1 MFAVKNTAAKNKS
14 PAESRAVAIFWSWVG
29 LLRQLCNLMHKSQ
42 NLSARRVLMNDIAL
56 SGFHQLRFGAYHC
69 LERCVTVTALD
80 RFFDRSDR
88 AAHLGAAGFID
99 DGAAGNLARRLL
111 GGSRI
116 GHVLKCPSAVT
127 DRRWAKCL
135 PTVCLIDAD
144 CFGCPV
150 ENASRKPVRVATLKR
165 TAAAGLRP
173 PPIEGSY
180 RGRMPQRQRFLP
192 LNRPPGRPLRGLI
205 RCWRG

>member
-14 PAESRAVAIFWSWVG
+14 PAKSRAVAIFWFWVG
-29 LLRQLCNLMHKSQ
+29 LLRQLCNLMHKSR
-42 NLSARRVLMNDIAL
+42 NLSARRVLVNDIAL
-56 SGFHQLRFGAYHC
+56 SGFHQLRLGACHC
-69 LERCVTVTALD
+69 LERCVAVTALD
-80 RFFDRSDR
+80 RFLDRSDR

-150 ENASRKPVRVATLKR
+150 ENATPKTDAGGNAQKNSGGGIAP
-165 TAAAGLRP
+165 AA
-173 PPIEGSY
+173 
-180 RGRMPQRQRFLP
+180 
-192 LNRPPGRPLRGLI
+192 N
-205 RCWRG
+205 